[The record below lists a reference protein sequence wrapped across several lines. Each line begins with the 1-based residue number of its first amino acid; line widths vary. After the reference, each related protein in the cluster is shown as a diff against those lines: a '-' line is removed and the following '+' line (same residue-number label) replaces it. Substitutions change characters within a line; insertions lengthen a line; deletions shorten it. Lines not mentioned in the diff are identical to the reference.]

1 MEAKEIKK
9 ECSLA
14 VLLLAVGGLILW
26 QAYSYDPESRQ
37 FPVFL
42 GWLFLLCSGVNF
54 IRVIPAFNKLSLIS
68 DRAEKRSFLPLLVLS
83 FVSLYTLS
91 IPWIGYYPATGLFLL
106 IFMLTFGYWKKNAK
120 QYLLGA
126 AVFLGI
132 VYLFFSVVLGTRL
145 PMGELWGL

>member
-9 ECSLA
+9 ECTLA
-14 VLLLAVGGLILW
+14 VLLLATGGLVLW
-26 QAYSYDPESRQ
+26 QAYSYEPESRQ

-42 GWLFLLCSGVNF
+42 GWLFMLFSAINF
-54 IRVIPAFNKLSLIS
+54 VRLVPLFSKLSLIS
-68 DRAEKRSFLPLLVLS
+68 DKFEKKSFLPLLVLA

-91 IPWIGYYPATGLFLL
+91 IPWIGYYPATCLFLL
-106 IFMLTFGYWKKNAK
+106 IFMLTFGYWKKSAK
-120 QYLLGA
+120 QYLLAA

-145 PMGELWGL
+145 PMGELFGL